1 MITSYTILE
10 NVEYGVP
17 SGNYDGSS
25 QDFASEAVKG
35 PGYYLGHPGQ
45 QTVTFRLTQFTGQV
59 TLQATL
65 DSEADTADWVDIYDF
80 TDSDLT
86 SYFSIDRTA
95 SFVWLRVR
103 VRDFDA
109 GTIDL
114 VDIVYP

>member
-1 MITSYTILE
+1 MITSYIMLD

-25 QDFASEAVKG
+25 QDFASDAVKG

-45 QTVTFRLTQFTGQV
+45 QTVTFRFSNFTGRI

-65 DSEADTADWVDIYDF
+65 DSEAGTADWVDVYDF
-80 TDSDLT
+80 TNTDVT

-95 SFVWLRVR
+95 NFVWLRVR
-103 VRDFDA
+103 VQDFDA

-114 VDIVYP
+114 IDIAYP